1 MEKLIKKDYDYLS
14 KILLVGDS
22 WTGKTCLFLRYFG
35 DPNNYLEHLDNPSK
49 CAPPTIGIGNFRGK
63 NFNIEGK
70 VIRLQIW
77 DTSGIENFRRI
88 TRDCYKTTE
97 GIIFIYDISDK
108 DSFKHIDCWVR
119 DFEAN
124 RKEKSI
130 KILVGNQCDKK
141 YRRVSEEE
149 GKELAEK
156 YGMDYFFETSS
167 KTNKNVNEV
176 FDFLA
181 HKLLILKLLEGGKKE
196 EKNQKEKESKSYISR
211 FFSIFNYSDTEKIN
225 KDDDNKDIDNK
236 NELNELK
243 ELLNKEKS
251 KNETLIKKIESLE
264 KELNENKEKQKKQE
278 NEYDKF
284 KIESEKKIKELKDKL
299 NKEKNK
305 NESLEQKIKKLVSEK
320 KINDNKNNKDNPD
333 SKESLINLILE
344 KDRELNELKKK
355 LSRYPFELN
364 EGEKMMT
371 VNFLSGNQKIQNYS
385 LICKNS
391 DSFSVLEKKLYED
404 FKEFYESENYFT
416 VNGNKIHKLKSLD
429 ENKIKNNDVI
439 ILNVI
444 DI

>member
-1 MEKLIKKDYDYLS
+1 M
-14 KILLVGDS
+14 
-22 WTGKTCLFLRYFG
+22 
-35 DPNNYLEHLDNPSK
+35 
-49 CAPPTIGIGNFRGK
+49 
-63 NFNIEGK
+63 
-70 VIRLQIW
+70 
-77 DTSGIENFRRI
+77 
-88 TRDCYKTTE
+88 
-97 GIIFIYDISDK
+97 
-108 DSFKHIDCWVR
+108 
-119 DFEAN
+119 
-124 RKEKSI
+124 
-130 KILVGNQCDKK
+130 
-141 YRRVSEEE
+141 
-149 GKELAEK
+149 
-156 YGMDYFFETSS
+156 
-167 KTNKNVNEV
+167 
-176 FDFLA
+176 
-181 HKLLILKLLEGGKKE
+181 
-196 EKNQKEKESKSYISR
+196 
-211 FFSIFNYSDTEKIN
+211 
-225 KDDDNKDIDNK
+225 
-236 NELNELK
+236 
-243 ELLNKEKS
+243 
-251 KNETLIKKIESLE
+251 IKKIESLE

-278 NEYDKF
+278 NEYGKF
-284 KIESEKKIKELKDKL
+284 KIESEKKIKELEDKL

-439 ILNVI
+439 ILNII

>member
-1 MEKLIKKDYDYLS
+1 MEIIRKKDFDYLF
-14 KILLVGDS
+14 KILLVGDT
-22 WTGKTCLFLRYFG
+22 WTGKTCLFYRYLG
-35 DPNNYLEHLDNPSK
+35 DPKNYLEHLDNPSK
-49 CAPPTIGIGNFRGK
+49 CAPPTIGVEFGAK
-63 NFNIEGK
+63 NINIEGK

-77 DTSGIENFRRI
+77 DTSGIEKFIVREY
-88 TRDCYKTTE
+88 YKSTD
-97 GIIFIYDISDK
+97 GILFIYDISNIY
-108 DSFKHIDCWVR
+108 SFENIDYWVR
-119 DFEAN
+119 SFEAN

-130 KILVGNQCDKK
+130 IILVGNQCDKK
-141 YRRVSEEE
+141 YRRVSEEK

-264 KELNENKEKQKKQE
+264 KELNENKEKQEKQE
-278 NEYDKF
+278 NEYDKY
-284 KIESEKKIKELKDKL
+284 KIESEKKIKELEDKL

-391 DSFSVLEKKLYED
+391 DSFNVLEKKLYEN

>member
-1 MEKLIKKDYDYLS
+1 MEITRKKDFDYLF
-14 KILLVGDS
+14 KILLVGDT
-22 WTGKTCLFLRYFG
+22 WTGKTCLFYRYLG
-35 DPNNYLEHLDNPSK
+35 DPKNYLEHLDNPSK
-49 CAPPTIGIGNFRGK
+49 CAPPTIGVEFGAK
-63 NFNIEGK
+63 NINIEGK

-77 DTSGIENFRRI
+77 DTSGIDKFIVREY
-88 TRDCYKTTE
+88 YKLTD
-97 GIIFIYDISDK
+97 GILFIYDISNIY
-108 DSFKHIDCWVR
+108 SFENIDYWVR
-119 DFEAN
+119 SFEAN
-124 RKEKSI
+124 SKEKSI

-141 YRRVSEEE
+141 YRRVSEEK

-176 FDFLA
+176 FDLLA
-181 HKLLILKLLEGGKKE
+181 HKLLILKLQEGEKKE
-196 EKNQKEKESKSYISR
+196 EINLKEKESKSYISR
-211 FFSIFNYSDTEKIN
+211 FFSIFSYNNAEKIN
-225 KDDDNKDIDNK
+225 KEDDNKDTDNK
-236 NELNELK
+236 NELIELK
-243 ELLNKEKS
+243 EPLNKEKS

-284 KIESEKKIKELKDKL
+284 KIKSEKKIKELEDKL

>member
-1 MEKLIKKDYDYLS
+1 MEIIRKKDFDYLF
-14 KILLVGDS
+14 KILLVGET
-22 WTGKTCLFLRYFG
+22 WTGKTCLFYRYLG
-35 DPNNYLEHLDNPSK
+35 DPKNYLEHLDNPSK
-49 CAPPTIGIGNFRGK
+49 CAPPTIGVEFGAK
-63 NFNIEGK
+63 NINIEGK

-77 DTSGIENFRRI
+77 DTSGIEKFIVREY
-88 TRDCYKTTE
+88 YKSTD
-97 GIIFIYDISDK
+97 GILFIYDISNIY
-108 DSFKHIDCWVR
+108 SFENIDYWVR
-119 DFEAN
+119 SFEAN
-124 RKEKSI
+124 HKEKSI

-141 YRRVSEEE
+141 YRRVSEEK

-176 FDFLA
+176 FDLLA
-181 HKLLILKLLEGGKKE
+181 HKLLILKLQEGEKKE
-196 EKNQKEKESKSYISR
+196 EINLKEKESKSYISR
-211 FFSIFNYSDTEKIN
+211 FFSIFSYNNAEKIN
-225 KDDDNKDIDNK
+225 KEDDNKDTDNK
-236 NELNELK
+236 NELIELK
-243 ELLNKEKS
+243 EPLNKEKS
-251 KNETLIKKIESLE
+251 NNEKLTKKIETLE

-278 NEYDKF
+278 NEYGKF
-284 KIESEKKIKELKDKL
+284 KIESEKKIKELEDKL

>member
-1 MEKLIKKDYDYLS
+1 MEIIRKKDFDYLF
-14 KILLVGDS
+14 KILLVGDT
-22 WTGKTCLFLRYFG
+22 WTGKTCLFYRYLG
-35 DPNNYLEHLDNPSK
+35 DPKNYLEHLDNPSK
-49 CAPPTIGIGNFRGK
+49 CAPPTIGVEFGAK
-63 NFNIEGK
+63 NINIEGK

-77 DTSGIENFRRI
+77 DTSGIDKFIVREY
-88 TRDCYKTTE
+88 YKLTD
-97 GIIFIYDISDK
+97 GILFIYDISNIY
-108 DSFKHIDCWVR
+108 SFENIDYWVR
-119 DFEAN
+119 SFEAN
-124 RKEKSI
+124 SKEKSI

-141 YRRVSEEE
+141 YRRVSEEK

-176 FDFLA
+176 FDLLA
-181 HKLLILKLLEGGKKE
+181 HKLLILKLQEGEKKE
-196 EKNQKEKESKSYISR
+196 EINLKEKESKSYISR
-211 FFSIFNYSDTEKIN
+211 FFSIFSYNNAEKIN
-225 KDDDNKDIDNK
+225 KEDDNKDTDNK
-236 NELNELK
+236 NELIELK
-243 ELLNKEKS
+243 EPLNKEKS

-264 KELNENKEKQKKQE
+264 KELNENKEKQE

-284 KIESEKKIKELKDKL
+284 KIESEKKIKELEDKL

>member
-1 MEKLIKKDYDYLS
+1 MEIIRKKDFYYLF
-14 KILLVGDS
+14 KILLVGDT
-22 WTGKTCLFLRYFG
+22 WTGMTCLFYRYLG
-35 DPNNYLEHLDNPSK
+35 DPKNYLEHLDNPSK
-49 CAPPTIGIGNFRGK
+49 CAPPTIGVEFGAK
-63 NFNIEGK
+63 NINIEGK

-77 DTSGIENFRRI
+77 DTSGIEKFIVREY
-88 TRDCYKTTE
+88 YKSTD
-97 GIIFIYDISDK
+97 GILFIYDISNIY
-108 DSFKHIDCWVR
+108 SFENIDYWVR
-119 DFEAN
+119 SFEAN
-124 RKEKSI
+124 SKEKSI

-141 YRRVSEEE
+141 YRRVSEEK

-284 KIESEKKIKELKDKL
+284 KIESEKKIKELEDKL

>member
-1 MEKLIKKDYDYLS
+1 M
-14 KILLVGDS
+14 
-22 WTGKTCLFLRYFG
+22 
-35 DPNNYLEHLDNPSK
+35 
-49 CAPPTIGIGNFRGK
+49 
-63 NFNIEGK
+63 
-70 VIRLQIW
+70 
-77 DTSGIENFRRI
+77 
-88 TRDCYKTTE
+88 
-97 GIIFIYDISDK
+97 
-108 DSFKHIDCWVR
+108 
-119 DFEAN
+119 
-124 RKEKSI
+124 
-130 KILVGNQCDKK
+130 
-141 YRRVSEEE
+141 
-149 GKELAEK
+149 
-156 YGMDYFFETSS
+156 
-167 KTNKNVNEV
+167 
-176 FDFLA
+176 
-181 HKLLILKLLEGGKKE
+181 
-196 EKNQKEKESKSYISR
+196 
-211 FFSIFNYSDTEKIN
+211 
-225 KDDDNKDIDNK
+225 
-236 NELNELK
+236 
-243 ELLNKEKS
+243 
-251 KNETLIKKIESLE
+251 IKKIESLE

-284 KIESEKKIKELKDKL
+284 KIESEKKIKELEDKL